1 MKEINLKDFPKRK
14 VMTTRRTILVLQK
27 LQNDAWRIHTLDKDI
42 QKSVTDYLNRIGED
56 AIEER
61 INYKG
66 SPITVFKLTPEA
78 VKFIK
83 ESPESFPV
91 TKYVIY
97 HRPKDSKRAWSAW
110 RG

>member
-1 MKEINLKDFPKRK
+1 MPKRK
-14 VMTTRRTILVLQK
+14 LFTTRKTVLILQK
-27 LQNDAWRIHTLDKDI
+27 LQKDTWRIHTLDKDI
-42 QKSVTDYLNRIGED
+42 QKIVTDYLNRIGED
-56 AIEER
+56 ALEER

-83 ESPESFPV
+83 ESAEPFPV

-97 HRPKDSKRAWSAW
+97 HKPKNSKRAWSVW